1 MEDVSRITRESYRRS
16 RKGRN
21 GKGARRRHP
30 WRLLLLG
37 VFMGGLGW
45 GCYWVQT
52 TAYFT
57 VDEVKVRGNQTLTEE
72 ELTQKARVLGGN
84 IAFVNPNEVRDRLQE
99 LTLVK
104 RAKVRR
110 LLPRRVSITV
120 EERMPW
126 AVWQNAGTLF
136 VIDDEGMIIGTIE
149 DPQDMVLIEQMDPAE
164 LAVGSQVDRKV
175 VDLAA
180 RLIETLPAAVGA
192 APVRFEYLSYGGL
205 VVVTDS
211 GLRARFGDGQDF
223 EYKLA
228 TWKAI
233 LTQAEKDKKTVQ
245 HVDLR
250 FGYRPFSR

>member
-1 MEDVSRITRESYRRS
+1 MQDVSRSRRDSYRSAR
-16 RKGRN
+16 RGRN
-21 GKGARRRHP
+21 GKGARRRRP
-30 WRLLLLG
+30 WRWFLLG
-37 VFMGGLGW
+37 VSLAGLAW

-52 TAYFT
+52 RAYFT
-57 VDEVKVRGNQTLTEE
+57 VDEVKVNGNQTLTKD
-72 ELTQKARVLGGN
+72 ELTGQAGVLGKS
-84 IAFVNPNEVRDRLQE
+84 IAFVNPNEVRDRLEE

-110 LLPRRVSITV
+110 LLPRTVSIRI
-120 EERMPW
+120 EERTPW

-136 VIDDEGMIIGTIE
+136 VIDDEGMIIGTTT
-149 DPQDMVLIEQMDPAE
+149 DPQDMVLIEQVDPAE
-164 LAVGSQVDRKV
+164 LAVGSRVDRKV

-180 RLIETLPAAVGA
+180 RLVETLPVAIGT

-205 VVVTDS
+205 VVVTDN

-233 LTQAEKDKKTVQ
+233 LTQAQEDKKTVQ